1 MYEYAKIFITANN
14 YGDLNN
20 NLIKLFMCEARK
32 LWLGKINGLWWS
44 TAIPNSWLLIWE
56 TVQIRSSHIITL
68 RDSTVNYYG
77 SSGKWLPA
85 YPNVAQGILAVTV
98 IVFVKQKA
106 DKMNISNSYR
116 YEKYKYSI
124 YTTGFILKMYNHTL
138 MRYESKAAC
147 KVYTKCRYICLF
159 INE

>member
-1 MYEYAKIFITANN
+1 MTCVCLGLHTHTRLFVYEYAKIFITANN

-68 RDSTVNYYG
+68 RDSIVNYYG

-85 YPNVAQGILAVTV
+85 YPNVAQGILAVIM
-98 IVFVKQKA
+98 IVFVKQK
-106 DKMNISNSYR
+106 NR
-116 YEKYKYSI
+116 Q
-124 YTTGFILKMYNHTL
+124 
-138 MRYESKAAC
+138 
-147 KVYTKCRYICLF
+147 
-159 INE
+159 NEHKQQLPLRKIQI